1 MVSSVRNRDDLE
13 NLHELISLG
22 SQVKAIELQY
32 KLGKQKFLEDLE
44 KIFKP
49 VSKSVEDV
57 SEEVTKTKTET
68 SIKNNK
74 ALENI
79 NNKLEI
85 LIDMGLLASFLL
97 SPLAKIANT
106 EHISHFRL
114 VEDPNS
120 NRVNDFLLK

>member
-1 MVSSVRNRDDLE
+1 MVSSIRKRDDLE

-32 KLGKQKFLEDLE
+32 KLGKQKFLEDME

-85 LIDMGLLASFLL
+85 LIDMGLLASCLL
-97 SPLAKIANT
+97 SPLAKIANP

-114 VEDPNS
+114 VKDPNS